1 MKFNRYT
8 TLFLITTVILAV
20 LLIVNKAASK
30 QAQYDSS
37 TVLNRIV
44 HVQELAL
51 VKYNYAGVIGFK
63 DYMKV
68 MGVQVPLTE
77 KFFLLKYNGYIKAGV
92 DLANA
97 QVKADKESVQ
107 VLLPKP
113 KIMDTVIDEK
123 SIRVYD
129 ESMNPFNPVSITEY
143 NQAIIKEKETMTRD
157 ALNQGILREASKQAH
172 LIISGILKDMNFKNI
187 EIKETDIIALPERK

>member
-20 LLIVNKAASK
+20 WLIVNKTSSER
-30 QAQYDSS
+30 AQYDSS
-37 TVLNRIV
+37 TILNRIEN
-44 HVQELAL
+44 VQELAL

-63 DYMKV
+63 DYMKI
-68 MGVQVPLTE
+68 MGMQVPLTE
-77 KFFLLKYNGYIKAGV
+77 KFFLLKYNGYIKAGI
-92 DLANA
+92 DLSNA
-97 QVKADKESVQ
+97 HVKVDKESVQ

-143 NQAIIKEKETMTRD
+143 NQAIIREKDTMTKD
-157 ALNQGILREASKQAH
+157 AMNQGILRDASKQAH
-172 LIISGILKDMNFKNI
+172 IIISGILKDMNFKNI
-187 EIKETDIIALPERK
+187 EIKEVDIITLPGKE